1 MQYKILNSAGL
12 GVAGRQ
18 NEMIEL
24 ALTHQYDGVEID
36 MNDLLGRHDTLG
48 KEFACQF
55 LQSASIDLGTFDLPI
70 DFGAEE
76 AAYQKD
82 VSKLD
87 TILDLAKTLGTHQVC
102 IRISP
107 QGKNFSFQEN
117 FEKHSARI
125 SDLADRFKE
134 ADMRLGLFL
143 QASKIGKVAGDF
155 KFIQTAEEL
164 LTLVKTI
171 GHTNV
176 GVCLDTF
183 EWVVGDGAL
192 DQLSDLDVNQ
202 TLTEV
207 RFADLNSTADKTDIK
222 KGDRLLPG
230 DGEDSFSVKLANHL
244 IAKDYQG
251 PIAVATDTSS
261 FVEANRHKTV
271 EKLSYRLTQL
281 ANGEDPTIPL
291 HGPEPTEDEA
301 AEGEEGAEG
310 ATEADEKKEGDD
322 ATAEKSSAGATA

>member
-102 IRISP
+102 VRISP

-202 TLTEV
+202 MLTEV

-244 IAKDYQG
+244 IANDYQG